1 MFKAIKEVKK
11 RFPEGPPLLDPVK
24 DMKIEEPSFLGL
36 VKRIESLEKRYEV
49 ILKPNVIVIVLFLIR
64 LYEHPLHGSEIL
76 DTEYEKYDRKLLA
89 ETDLADAKRKLLEA
103 KSILQLDELKCRKR
117 VLRRLEYCTN
127 TDVIQVKG
135 RVACELSR

>member
-1 MFKAIKEVKK
+1 MTVF
-11 RFPEGPPLLDPVK
+11 
-24 DMKIEEPSFLGL
+24 
-36 VKRIESLEKRYEV
+36 
-49 ILKPNVIVIVLFLIR
+49 VLFLIR

-89 ETDLADAKRKLLEA
+89 ETDLADAKKKLLEA

-117 VLRRLEYCTN
+117 VLRRLEYCTI